1 MDFEEKKE
9 TFFAHLYELSKE
21 KNGICEFQC
30 PICGGYAFG
39 YYVFAVDSVVGSC
52 PTCCISGRW
61 TKPKETES

>member
-1 MDFEEKKE
+1 MEFEEKEE

-30 PICGGYAFG
+30 PVCGGYAFG

-52 PTCCISGRW
+52 PTCCINGRW
-61 TKPKETES
+61 TKPKET